1 MAAAFTFDEYKLIE
15 ISYKPY
21 IDNKYQ
27 NEAERAEV
35 PETQQSNI
43 SVTSNIAIGQPEDN
57 KYRMELIIS
66 ITGAVHANIILY
78 GFFTG
83 MNFYESKERELQEL
97 TPIGM
102 SLLLP
107 IARSMLASVSAQD
120 GSTPFM
126 LPTINISEM
135 LEETNSAE

>member
-97 TPIGM
+97 TPIG
-102 SLLLP
+102 
-107 IARSMLASVSAQD
+107 
-120 GSTPFM
+120 
-126 LPTINISEM
+126 EM